1 MVTRRTTVT
10 PTLEAQII
18 ALREAGYTNLAISKR
33 LGVGVRT
40 VQRHLASAG
49 VKKGSLKSE
58 LIEQAREEALSL
70 LRSDPVI
77 KQAIAQLIIDDLAHV
92 SHIRETIV
100 EASEH
105 LKATDVKSAAL
116 VMRGAAAYST
126 ALKNT
131 SDVLQ
136 KHLSKHKQPEMQDL
150 PTLVVQELTAE
161 QIEHMRESNFVRD
174 GNDIDD
180 DLTSLTGLDDDD

>member
-1 MVTRRTTVT
+1 MTTKRTSVT
-10 PTLEAQII
+10 PTLQAQII

-33 LGVGVRT
+33 LGISVRT

-58 LIEQAREEALSL
+58 LIEQARDEALNL
-70 LRSDPVI
+70 LKSDPAI
-77 KQAIAQLIIDDLAHV
+77 KQAIAQLLIDDLAHV
-92 SHIRETIV
+92 SHVRELLV

-105 LKATDVKSAAL
+105 LKATDVKTAAL

-126 ALKNT
+126 AIKNT

-136 KHLSKHKQPEMQDL
+136 KHLSKRDQPDIQDL
-150 PTLVVQELTAE
+150 PELVVQELTAE
-161 QIEHMRESNFVRD
+161 QIERMREDNFVKD
-174 GNDIDD
+174 DNDIEEQ
-180 DLTSLTGLDDDD
+180 SNLDEIDID